1 MTFYVFVDSRTF
13 FNLFYAK
20 YGSKKQQV
28 VEERK
33 DFPKQEK
40 MIKSGP
46 FAAKIQ
52 RAEKEIY
59 DHILMCIYKVW
70 NHSKFLLNKTQLDKT
85 TSNREMARF

>member
-1 MTFYVFVDSRTF
+1 MV
-13 FNLFYAK
+13 
-20 YGSKKQQV
+20 
-28 VEERK
+28 
-33 DFPKQEK
+33 
-40 MIKSGP
+40 KSGP

-70 NHSKFLLNKTQLDKT
+70 KFFLYKTQLDKT